1 MISGLSLF
9 LEFWLAAALLL
20 WSGMSRTAIEEIL
33 ELPADTRVQ
42 IAQQIW
48 ESVAEHPE
56 QVTLTAAQR
65 DELEKRWKAM
75 QESPEAGEDWE
86 LLQAKLRSE

>member
-1 MISGLSLF
+1 
-9 LEFWLAAALLL
+9 
-20 WSGMSRTAIEEIL
+20 MSRTAIEEIL
-33 ELPADTRVQ
+33 ELPADARVQ

-56 QVTLTAAQR
+56 AVTLTAGQR
-65 DELEKRWKAM
+65 EELERRWKAM

-86 LLQAKLRSE
+86 SLRAKLQSE

>member
-1 MISGLSLF
+1 
-9 LEFWLAAALLL
+9 
-20 WSGMSRTAIEEIL
+20 MSRTPIEEIL

-56 QVTLTAAQR
+56 TVALTTAQR
-65 DELEKRWKAM
+65 EELEKRWKAL
-75 QESPEAGEDWE
+75 QESPDAGEEWE
-86 LLQAKLRSE
+86 SLRTKLQAE

>member
-1 MISGLSLF
+1 
-9 LEFWLAAALLL
+9 
-20 WSGMSRTAIEEIL
+20 MSRTPIEEIL

-56 QVTLTAAQR
+56 EVSLTAAQR
-65 DELEKRWKAM
+65 EELERRWKAM
-75 QESPEAGEDWE
+75 QESPDAGEDWE
-86 LLQAKLRSE
+86 SLHAKLLSE

>member
-1 MISGLSLF
+1 
-9 LEFWLAAALLL
+9 
-20 WSGMSRTAIEEIL
+20 MSRTLIEEIL

-56 QVTLTAAQR
+56 EVTLTVAQR
-65 DELEKRWKAM
+65 DELESRWREM
-75 QESPEAGEDWE
+75 QESPDAGEDWE
-86 LLQAKLRSE
+86 SLRAKLRSE

>member
-1 MISGLSLF
+1 
-9 LEFWLAAALLL
+9 
-20 WSGMSRTAIEEIL
+20 MSRTPIEEIL

-56 QVTLTAAQR
+56 ELTLTAAQR
-65 DELEKRWKAM
+65 EALERRWKAM
-75 QESPEAGEDWE
+75 QDSPDAGEDWE
-86 LLQAKLRSE
+86 SLLAKLQSE

>member
-1 MISGLSLF
+1 
-9 LEFWLAAALLL
+9 
-20 WSGMSRTAIEEIL
+20 MSRTPIEEIL

-56 QVTLTAAQR
+56 EVTLTAGQR
-65 DELEKRWKAM
+65 AELEKRWTAM
-75 QESPEAGEDWE
+75 QKSPDAGEDWE
-86 LLQAKLRSE
+86 SLRAKLRSE